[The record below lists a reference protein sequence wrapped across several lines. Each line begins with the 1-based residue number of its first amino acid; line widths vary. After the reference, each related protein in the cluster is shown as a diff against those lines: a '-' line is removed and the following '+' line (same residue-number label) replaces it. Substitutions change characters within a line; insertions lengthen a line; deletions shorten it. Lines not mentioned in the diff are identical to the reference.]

1 MMNFSVKQI
10 AHVTSEVKQA
20 TDGYKT
26 ATGGALL
33 LLFDGFLL
41 LFPNVLDEGIE
52 LFISRFI
59 SWLIYVGITDKLWR
73 NKEYIIK
80 YIKNLF
86 IKKQNQNGS

>member
-1 MMNFSVKQI
+1 MSNFSVKNI
-10 AHVTSEVKQA
+10 VNVTAEVKQV

-41 LFPNVLDEGIE
+41 LFPNALDDSIE

-59 SWLIYVGITDKLWR
+59 SWLIYVGITDKVWR
-73 NKEYIIK
+73 NREFILK

-86 IKKQNQNGS
+86 TKKQKQNGS